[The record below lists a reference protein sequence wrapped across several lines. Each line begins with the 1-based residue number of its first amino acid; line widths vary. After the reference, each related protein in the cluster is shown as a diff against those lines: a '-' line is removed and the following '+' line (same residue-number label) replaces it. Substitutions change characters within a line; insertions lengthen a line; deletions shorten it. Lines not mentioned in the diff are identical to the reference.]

1 MPSRL
6 AYVPGQTGRLPKSC
20 SAAPPIR
27 CRLVAHW
34 EQFDESTRF
43 GTSLFSS
50 HAAKL
55 RSFRAAI
62 GLGGHRGV
70 PPVWVMST
78 VCARW
83 FTVSS
88 VTFTGNTIFLRGE
101 VRWFSMGRLL
111 SRVERSRKS
120 YWSYHPNKFLSRA
133 ELLTVFV

>member
-1 MPSRL
+1 
-6 AYVPGQTGRLPKSC
+6 
-20 SAAPPIR
+20 
-27 CRLVAHW
+27 
-34 EQFDESTRF
+34 
-43 GTSLFSS
+43 
-50 HAAKL
+50 
-55 RSFRAAI
+55 
-62 GLGGHRGV
+62 V